1 MSGCSRLSTSAS
13 TLLPRSPLNPL
24 PEESAGGAPQPVLAI
39 EDAKPLRDS
48 LLWRL
53 QRAFY
58 EAKGVSPWSE
68 GVVPNF
74 VTTNS
79 FVARAY
85 ARIALGL
92 LRDAFT
98 AESSADPAE
107 PLYIIELGAGHGK
120 LAYLVVET
128 LLRYRGFF
136 PANSVPRGL
145 PFRYVITDA
154 FAPTVQAWRAM
165 PVLREFFDLGV
176 LDVAVFDAERDTQV
190 RRRPAR
196 QVLASSPYRS
206 PPHNDND
213 CHRR

>member
-1 MSGCSRLSTSAS
+1 M
-13 TLLPRSPLNPL
+13 
-24 PEESAGGAPQPVLAI
+24 LAI

-58 EAKGVSPWSE
+58 ETKGVSPWSE
-68 GVVPNF
+68 GIVPNF

-98 AESSADPAE
+98 PEASAAADPAE

-136 PANSVPRGL
+136 PANGVAGGL

-154 FAPTVQAWRAM
+154 FAPSVQAWRAM

-190 RRRPAR
+190 RRGELVRGGRRP
-196 QVLASSPYRS
+196 
-206 PPHNDND
+206 PPPPPSLPPPRHT
-213 CHRR
+213 HS